1 MKTYR
6 EFMEAKDIP
15 STASSDGGG
24 KTPFNAS
31 GKSRFMQAQ
40 NAANANRPVFA
51 NSSSGPYSMRGAN
64 PKPTTPAGGVAPA
77 GNQGMSSA
85 NQSTSKRVGDATSTA
100 LPSQRMRSKPKL
112 PSAPSSQNVGGKKKT
127 G

>member
-15 STASSDGGG
+15 STAPDGGG

-51 NSSSGPYSMRGAN
+51 GSSSGPYSMRGAN
-64 PKPTTPAGGVAPA
+64 PIPTTPAGGAV
-77 GNQGMSSA
+77 
-85 NQSTSKRVGDATSTA
+85 STSKRVGNLTSTA
-100 LPSQRMRSKPKL
+100 LPSSKIKARPKNL
-112 PSAPSSQNVGGKKKT
+112 STPSSTNVAGKKRD
-127 G
+127 

>member
-15 STASSDGGG
+15 STAPDGGG

-51 NSSSGPYSMRGAN
+51 GSSSGPYSMRGAN
-64 PKPTTPAGGVAPA
+64 PIPTTPAGGAAP
-77 GNQGMSSA
+77 GGQQGMSDVTK
-85 NQSTSKRVGDATSTA
+85 STSKRVGDATSTA
-100 LPSQRMRSKPKL
+100 LASSKMKARPKN
-112 PSAPSSQNVGGKKKT
+112 PSAPSSKNVGGKMKSN
-127 G
+127 

>member
-6 EFMEAKDIP
+6 EFMEGKDIP
-15 STASSDGGG
+15 STAPDGGG

-51 NSSSGPYSMRGAN
+51 GSSSGPYSMRGAN
-64 PKPTTPAGGVAPA
+64 PIPTTPAGGAAP
-77 GNQGMSSA
+77 GGQQGP
-85 NQSTSKRVGDATSTA
+85 NVTKSTSKVVGNATSTA
-100 LPSQRMRSKPKL
+100 LVSSKIKAKPKN
-112 PSAPSSQNVGGKKKT
+112 PSAPSSKNVGGKMKSN
-127 G
+127 

>member
-15 STASSDGGG
+15 STAPDGGG

-51 NSSSGPYSMRGAN
+51 GSSSGPYSMRGAN
-64 PKPTTPAGGVAPA
+64 PIPTTPAGGAAP
-77 GNQGMSSA
+77 GGQQGP
-85 NQSTSKRVGDATSTA
+85 NVTKSTSKRVGNSTSTA
-100 LPSQRMRSKPKL
+100 LASSKMKARPKN
-112 PSAPSSQNVGGKKKT
+112 PSAPSSKNVGGKMKT
-127 G
+127 S